1 MKNSDHKFDVA
12 VVGLGYVGLP
22 VVIGASQANLRVLG
36 FDVNSETVENLRK
49 GKSHIEDISD
59 KEILKSLK
67 SGTEFTVDP
76 DFFDRCNAFII
87 CVPTP
92 LSDSGEP
99 DLSAIESAARVIA
112 PYVKKGNTV
121 ILESTSF
128 PGTTEEVLAPIIES
142 AGNLKAGRDFHLGF
156 SPERI
161 DPNNREFNL
170 RNTPKVVSGLTKEC
184 LESVSAI
191 YSLFCEQVV
200 ETQGIKEAELSKLLE
215 NTFRHLNIALVNEL
229 AMVCNSL
236 GIDVW
241 ETIRLSSTKPFG
253 FMPFWPGPG
262 VGGHC
267 IPIDPNYLSF
277 KVKRDLGYPFKL
289 IEMAHEINEG
299 MPIYVV
305 ERIIEMLL
313 DRDQLP
319 SHSKVLVLGVTYKPN
334 ISDTRETP
342 ATELI
347 RQLRERK
354 VRVAFHDPN
363 VDEFHVDGNVIEAER
378 SLDRLSQN
386 YDLAV
391 ILQHHA
397 NMLIAPI
404 LESGMQVLDTRGSI
418 THENVTKL

>member
-191 YSLFCEQVV
+191 YSLFCKQVV

-277 KVKRDLGYPFKL
+277 KVKRDLG
-289 IEMAHEINEG
+289 
-299 MPIYVV
+299 
-305 ERIIEMLL
+305 
-313 DRDQLP
+313 
-319 SHSKVLVLGVTYKPN
+319 
-334 ISDTRETP
+334 
-342 ATELI
+342 
-347 RQLRERK
+347 
-354 VRVAFHDPN
+354 
-363 VDEFHVDGNVIEAER
+363 
-378 SLDRLSQN
+378 
-386 YDLAV
+386 
-391 ILQHHA
+391 
-397 NMLIAPI
+397 
-404 LESGMQVLDTRGSI
+404 
-418 THENVTKL
+418 